1 MMEVRNADLNFYLP
15 FSRFWELAVGSI
27 LAYTELK
34 GRGPNERREARVLP
48 IFGLFL
54 VAFSILFF
62 NSETPHPSLYTLI
75 PIIGVALI
83 IAFSS
88 KEEIVGKFLGS
99 KLIVWIGLISYSA
112 YLWHFPIFAFGRL
125 DGSFGNKEKLS
136 LFILVFVLS
145 IASYHLVE
153 KPFRNSLIIGRKFF
167 LIAISSLSLFLIFGF
182 LYSNYT
188 NGFAHRFSV
197 EQLEIINYF
206 SKREYSALKDP
217 KGDKGLIL
225 REQEYSD
232 SCFSRYPLDPCHFG
246 REKIVFLGDSYVGHY
261 ERAIIN
267 RTENFGFISLTYG
280 QCPFVSEDIWF
291 GDRAECPIVNQLR
304 KEKISTFKD
313 KKIFII
319 SANYNQFKS
328 PKLRTSAPLEDGR
341 NRVRFSDRVDEKLA
355 WTSYAN
361 NINWLLELGHTVVL
375 IGILPTP
382 SVNAQG
388 WIMDNKHLVKSSSY
402 PNVYNQTS
410 AAKLKKRNI
419 EKFLDIKSANLFFID
434 PSEIL
439 CDAST
444 DKCLDVMEGLGPL
457 YNGGG
462 HLSYFG
468 ADLIAKRV
476 QRLLV
481 NYE

>member
-1 MMEVRNADLNFYLP
+1 MLQERIKKAKPRSELTTEEAKRLAKLETIADK
-15 FSRFWELAVGSI
+15 
-27 LAYTELK
+27 LK
-34 GRGPNERREARVLP
+34 RGENVQNR
-48 IFGLFL
+48 
-54 VAFSILFF
+54 
-62 NSETPHPSLYTLI
+62 
-75 PIIGVALI
+75 
-83 IAFSS
+83 
-88 KEEIVGKFLGS
+88 
-99 KLIVWIGLISYSA
+99 
-112 YLWHFPIFAFGRL
+112 
-125 DGSFGNKEKLS
+125 
-136 LFILVFVLS
+136 
-145 IASYHLVE
+145 
-153 KPFRNSLIIGRKFF
+153 
-167 LIAISSLSLFLIFGF
+167 
-182 LYSNYT
+182 
-188 NGFAHRFSV
+188 
-197 EQLEIINYF
+197 QLQTW
-206 SKREYSALKDP
+206 L
-217 KGDKGLIL
+217 
-225 REQEYSD
+225 
-232 SCFSRYPLDPCHFG
+232 
-246 REKIVFLGDSYVGHY
+246 
-261 ERAIIN
+261 
-267 RTENFGFISLTYG
+267 
-280 QCPFVSEDIWF
+280 SEDIWF
-291 GDRAECPIVNQLR
+291 DGRAECPIVNELR

-319 SANYNQFKS
+319 SSNYNLFKR

-341 NRVRFSDRVDEKLA
+341 NRVRMSDRVDEKLA

-361 NINWLLELGHTVVL
+361 NIKWLIELGHTVVL

-382 SVNAQG
+382 SINAQV

-444 DKCLDVMEGLGPL
+444 DRCLDVMEGLGPL

-468 ADLIAKRV
+468 ADLIARRV